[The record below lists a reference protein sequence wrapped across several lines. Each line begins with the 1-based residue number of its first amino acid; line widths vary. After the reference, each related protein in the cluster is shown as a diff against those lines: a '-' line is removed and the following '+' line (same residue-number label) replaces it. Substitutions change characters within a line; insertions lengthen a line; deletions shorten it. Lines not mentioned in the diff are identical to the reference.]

1 MNNFI
6 LHDKYEKEFFEKKT
20 ISSLKYLIENG
31 RELEFKINNHSCF
44 ISKYESKQK
53 FSLWIENHEQSFYS
67 FDNLAEQAKIDGI
80 LFSKLISEI
89 EIITLF

>member
-6 LHDKYEKEFFEKKT
+6 LHDKYEQDFFENRT

-31 RELEFKINNHSCF
+31 RELEFTINNHSCF
-44 ISKYESKQK
+44 ISKYGSKQE
-53 FSLWIENHEQSFYS
+53 FSLWIENKEQSFYS
-67 FDNLAEQAKIDGI
+67 FDNLVEQAKIDGI